1 MLNIFFKS
9 AMYYTFFRKY
19 GKKFALVLSII
30 AFIIIVNFIYSDIV
44 EYLTLNDMKENLI
57 YALFIKW
64 LLILMSLGSIIYIIR
79 SSIISKEKPA
89 IKKEVKTEKESI
101 KKPTSSIEEE
111 IIEKNEL
118 KSHGDKLI
126 EEMKKRKKDA
136 K

>member
-19 GKKFALVLSII
+19 GKKLALVLSII
-30 AFIIIVNFIYSDIV
+30 AFIILVNFIYSDIV

-57 YALFIKW
+57 YVLLIKW
-64 LLILMSLGSIIYIIR
+64 LLVLISIGSIIYIIR
-79 SSIISKEKPA
+79 SSIISKEKSA
-89 IKKEVKTEKESI
+89 IKKEVKAETESI
-101 KKPTSSIEEE
+101 KKPISSIEED
-111 IIEKNEL
+111 IIVKSEL

-126 EEMKKRKKDA
+126 EEMKQRKKDA